1 MSEST
6 DHAPSLLEGSA
17 PKRLAAFSAPLVAA
31 NLLQY
36 VYQFVDMGVVGNVVG
51 ESGLVAVSNAST
63 IVFIISSIAIGLMSG
78 CTVAVGNRVGARD
91 EQGQRRAFVASLGV
105 ALLGVAAIT
114 LAGTTLARPVFL
126 LMDVPDASLA
136 QTTAYLEVV
145 SLGAV
150 GLFLLNAACAFLRAQ
165 GDSAGPL
172 AIMAVSAVANVILD
186 LVLIA
191 GVGLGVVGA
200 AVATVSAQGAGA
212 IFALWLARRRYP
224 SARDLLRSARDAQE
238 RGEALTAARGV
249 LCVGVPMAVQQAVIN
264 LSYVFVTAWLNF
276 YGPTIAAAS
285 GVGLKISTVAG
296 LPCWGIGQAVSASV
310 SQSIGA
316 GMPKRAVE
324 FARSGLLVSIVVT
337 VGIQI
342 AVQFGAEWLVSLF
355 GESGKDLTEAPVLYL
370 RITCSVNGIFYAS
383 MYALDSFAL
392 ASGAPKLALANSLI
406 DALVMRAGLA
416 WLLSVPL
423 GCGFIG
429 IYAAQAAAPVL
440 PAIIGF
446 AYLRLWSKRNLP
458 E

>member
-355 GESGKDLTEAPVLYL
+355 GESGKDLTETAVLYL

>member
-1 MSEST
+1 
-6 DHAPSLLEGSA
+6 
-17 PKRLAAFSAPLVAA
+17 
-31 NLLQY
+31 
-36 VYQFVDMGVVGNVVG
+36 
-51 ESGLVAVSNAST
+51 
-63 IVFIISSIAIGLMSG
+63 
-78 CTVAVGNRVGARD
+78 
-91 EQGQRRAFVASLGV
+91 
-105 ALLGVAAIT
+105 
-114 LAGTTLARPVFL
+114 
-126 LMDVPDASLA
+126 
-136 QTTAYLEVV
+136 
-145 SLGAV
+145 
-150 GLFLLNAACAFLRAQ
+150 
-165 GDSAGPL
+165 
-172 AIMAVSAVANVILD
+172 
-186 LVLIA
+186 
-191 GVGLGVVGA
+191 
-200 AVATVSAQGAGA
+200 
-212 IFALWLARRRYP
+212 
-224 SARDLLRSARDAQE
+224 
-238 RGEALTAARGV
+238 
-249 LCVGVPMAVQQAVIN
+249 MAVQQAVIN
-264 LSYVFVTAWLNF
+264 LSYVFVTAWLNS

-285 GVGLKISTVAG
+285 GVGLKISTIAG

-337 VGIQI
+337 AGIQI

-355 GESGKDLTEAPVLYL
+355 GESGKDLTEAAVLYL

-406 DALVMRAGLA
+406 DAFVMRAGLA